1 MMKYYLFGGSLA
13 VAALG
18 GLVVDT
24 WSNVLAIG
32 GGEFKIN
39 DTTTYVMAVAV
50 LGALAGLICPLAF
63 RNCRAAGAI
72 LAIGWM
78 LSTGFS
84 IGASLDRV
92 GGARDAV
99 RLAAMAKNDH
109 LAQLNR
115 DIAELRAKRDQ
126 EAERGGCG
134 KQCRFWQEKL
144 ETAERQLN
152 AHASRQPTDPAG
164 QRIEALSLGV
174 ITSTTF
180 RLLHPVAGVVAL
192 TVLINGFLLLAGVM
206 LAIDRKPQAIVI
218 DRTLVVVEPIVAEL
232 QAGGSASN
240 RQLANRLGWSEAKV
254 SRRVRRLAE
263 QGVVRVRQD
272 GRAKKISAA

>member
-1 MMKYYLFGGSLA
+1 
-13 VAALG
+13 V
-18 GLVVDT
+18 
-24 WSNVLAIG
+24 
-32 GGEFKIN
+32 
-39 DTTTYVMAVAV
+39 
-50 LGALAGLICPLAF
+50 
-63 RNCRAAGAI
+63 AGA
-72 LAIGWM
+72 
-78 LSTGFS
+78 
-84 IGASLDRV
+84 ASNA
-92 GGARDAV
+92 G
-99 RLAAMAKNDH
+99 
-109 LAQLNR
+109 
-115 DIAELRAKRDQ
+115 
-126 EAERGGCG
+126 
-134 KQCRFWQEKL
+134 FWQEKL

-152 AHASRQPTDPAG
+152 AHASSQPTDPAG

-218 DRTLVVVEPIVAEL
+218 DHTLVVVEPIVAEL
-232 QAGGSASN
+232 QAGGSTSN